1 MLTLFGRKQRQ
12 QSTAPGPGPVCLP
25 LADVQPDPDQHR
37 RYFDDQALKDLAES
51 IKTVGQLEPVVVIRE
66 NGHFRLVA
74 GERRWRACGLAQ
86 LPTILANVV
95 DLSPVQ
101 IALVQATENIARQDI
116 RPCEEGTAYRRV
128 LLEYEHEKFPE
139 GLCHRPSRE
148 QTEWHRLAIAW
159 VAQQVGATSQ
169 RITSKL
175 KLLSLPEE
183 VRDLLDKGSI
193 GEGHGQALVRMFD
206 SPFLSPQC
214 REERVAEACRMARS
228 VAAHSTTVADLKV
241 KVAQYLG
248 DKSQQI
254 IFAEGDDPA
263 TQARQKNT
271 RDKLS
276 MAVEHLE
283 KAVRLTFNDR
293 DQDFS
298 LPALRND
305 ELMTAEAKV
314 RGSRKYLEQ
323 LEARLA
329 QAQQEN
335 APRQTALVV

>member
-1 MLTLFGRKQRQ
+1 
-12 QSTAPGPGPVCLP
+12 
-25 LADVQPDPDQHR
+25 
-37 RYFDDQALKDLAES
+37 
-51 IKTVGQLEPVVVIRE
+51 
-66 NGHFRLVA
+66 
-74 GERRWRACGLAQ
+74 
-86 LPTILANVV
+86 
-95 DLSPVQ
+95 
-101 IALVQATENIARQDI
+101 
-116 RPCEEGTAYRRV
+116 
-128 LLEYEHEKFPE
+128 
-139 GLCHRPSRE
+139 
-148 QTEWHRLAIAW
+148 
-159 VAQQVGATSQ
+159 
-169 RITSKL
+169 
-175 KLLSLPEE
+175 
-183 VRDLLDKGSI
+183 
-193 GEGHGQALVRMFD
+193 
-206 SPFLSPQC
+206 
-214 REERVAEACRMARS
+214 MARS

-254 IFAEGDDPA
+254 IFAKGDDPA

-305 ELMTAEAKV
+305 ELTTAEAKV